1 MNPKLTGRVLLE
13 VCVEDAAGLTAAQ
26 AGGADRV
33 ELCSLLMVGGLTP
46 SAGLMRLAA
55 KSGIPTVVL
64 IRPRA
69 GNFVFS
75 PEEIEVMLADIAMV
89 REIGLAGVVLGAA
102 RPDGTLDTEVLA
114 RLCEAAGP
122 LETCLHR
129 VFDLVPDPFAA
140 IDEAV
145 DLGFSRILTSG
156 QKSSVPAGLDLLS
169 ELVDYADGRLSIL
182 PGGGI
187 TRANVGEI
195 VRRIGIREI
204 HASCSLMQAAE
215 ADELVAFGFA
225 PAGSRKTADAET
237 VGEMRRMLALIAT
250 PAPSPDGEPDR
261 PGREAGHANGT
272 AAPK

>member
-1 MNPKLTGRVLLE
+1 MISKMTGRALLE
-13 VCVEDAAGLTAAQ
+13 VCVEDAAGLAAAQ

-33 ELCSLLMVGGLTP
+33 ELCSALMVGGLTP

-55 KSGIPTVVL
+55 NAGIPTVAL

-75 PEEIEVMLADIAMV
+75 PEEIEVMLADIGTA
-89 REIGLAGVVLGAA
+89 RDIGLAGVVLGAA
-102 RPDGTLDTEVLA
+102 QPDGTLDSEVLA
-114 RLCEAAGP
+114 RLCEAAGQ

-140 IDEAV
+140 IDTAIE
-145 DLGFSRILTSG
+145 LGFSRILTSG
-156 QKSSVPAGLDLLS
+156 QQTSVPEGLDLLA
-169 ELVDYADGRLSIL
+169 ELVDYADGRISIL

-187 TRANVGEI
+187 NRGNVGEI
-195 VRRIGIREI
+195 VRRVGIREV
-204 HASCSLMQAAE
+204 HTSCSLMQPPEAE
-215 ADELVAFGFA
+215 SLVAFGFA

-250 PAPSPDGEPDR
+250 PAPGSETDKPKRSNNRG
-261 PGREAGHANGT
+261 NGMT
-272 AAPK
+272 R